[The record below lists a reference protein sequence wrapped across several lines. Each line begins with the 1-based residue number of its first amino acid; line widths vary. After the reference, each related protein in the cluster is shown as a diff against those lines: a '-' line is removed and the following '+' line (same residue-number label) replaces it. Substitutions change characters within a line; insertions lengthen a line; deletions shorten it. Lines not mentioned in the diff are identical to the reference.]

1 MWFSLKEKDCK
12 IKSILKLY
20 KEEKKIRF
28 NKLQRCIFSKL
39 NNISKD
45 FAKQMYNIIIIN
57 AKMDK

>member
-28 NKLQRCIFSKL
+28 KKIHLCNLLKL

-45 FAKQMYNIIIIN
+45 FAKQMNSIIIIK